1 MWTTSRR
8 PPEVFKE
15 LGGHSSLFAF
25 MPYLPERIYRR
36 EIYNKL
42 KKIRDIAERELE
54 EHERTFEPNNMRDFV
69 TVYRADGV
77 DGPIRP
83 VERN

>member
-54 EHERTFEPNNMRDFV
+54 EHERTFEPDMGKITCKMILIKDQ
-69 TVYRADGV
+69 DQ
-77 DGPIRP
+77 
-83 VERN
+83 

>member
-1 MWTTSRR
+1 
-8 PPEVFKE
+8 
-15 LGGHSSLFAF
+15 